1 MRKPIALGAERKRK
15 TVGPLFGFLLATP
28 LIANVA
34 LAETPVA
41 AATDKRLDPIPPPAR
56 LITSWEEALR
66 QFRQNSIEFRSALME
81 QERLSGVA
89 RTTSASLLP
98 TSNATVAFTHQFL
111 TTSGTQISG
120 VDPVTNQPQ
129 FAPFTVPQSNILSA
143 NVGVQ
148 WTPLSLAAWRNKKT
162 AAINVE
168 AAQAS
173 SADVERTM
181 LLNLAQAAVAVYTT
195 ERIAELNRL
204 GLRAAMERLTLTKR
218 KSQLGASNLL
228 DVLRVEQDVSQA
240 DATRI
245 AGDESLRQARET
257 FGLAL
262 GFPEAVAVSPTLSL
276 EPLFGNTGP
285 LVCRDATV
293 EARADVVVAT
303 KREEAAARAPGD
315 VRAEF
320 LPTLGV
326 QSSLQTTTADT
337 GIVPRTTWNIQG
349 ILSIPVWDGG
359 QKYGR
364 IRAAEANR
372 EVLALR
378 KEQALRTA
386 KLQLTQAMRSVGV
399 AEENR
404 TAAEVVRDTSRE
416 TDRLVR
422 VAYQEGQ
429 GTSLE
434 LVQAATTLRQAEV
447 TLAIREFELV
457 RAKLLAR
464 LSTSSCSF

>member
-41 AATDKRLDPIPPPAR
+41 AATDKRLDPVPPPAR

-204 GLRAAMERLTLTKR
+204 GILSRIVRASSPKGGVVLDFFAGSGTTGQAAME
-218 KSQLGASNLL
+218 
-228 DVLRVEQDVSQA
+228 
-240 DATRI
+240 
-245 AGDESLRQARET
+245 AGRSFILVDEN
-257 FGLAL
+257 
-262 GFPEAVAVSPTLSL
+262 PEAIGVMK
-276 EPLFGNTGP
+276 
-285 LVCRDATV
+285 
-293 EARADVVVAT
+293 
-303 KREEAAARAPGD
+303 KRFKD
-315 VRAEF
+315 VRDVEF
-320 LPTLGV
+320 
-326 QSSLQTTTADT
+326 
-337 GIVPRTTWNIQG
+337 
-349 ILSIPVWDGG
+349 
-359 QKYGR
+359 
-364 IRAAEANR
+364 
-372 EVLALR
+372 
-378 KEQALRTA
+378 
-386 KLQLTQAMRSVGV
+386 
-399 AEENR
+399 
-404 TAAEVVRDTSRE
+404 VVSN
-416 TDRLVR
+416 VR
-422 VAYQEGQ
+422 
-429 GTSLE
+429 
-434 LVQAATTLRQAEV
+434 
-447 TLAIREFELV
+447 
-457 RAKLLAR
+457 
-464 LSTSSCSF
+464 